1 MHQLNLKRK
10 TSTYAVSSNG
20 SSNGSRL
27 IGRPS
32 FHLLG
37 WASLVCLLVW
47 LFLLKKLNGVFLIW
61 EQYLGGTGSGSNG
74 SKEGDA
80 SDSAILVEVWTWHAL
95 WYGVHWHLITFDF
108 EHILLQSALSMKSH
122 VSILPVFYKNIS
134 TLDWVVGWRS
144 ACKHARDLN
153 RMAHHC
159 NSLVYRWMC
168 SCEWMVP
175 TLARPSVC
183 CISNRIA
190 QSGGGAKEP
199 KEAHKVFA
207 AHALARKRQSNAV
220 CL

>member
-80 SDSAILVEVWTWHAL
+80 SDSAILVEVWTWRAL
-95 WYGVHWHLITFDF
+95 VVWCSLAPHNFWSRMSWTMISIPAQT
-108 EHILLQSALSMKSH
+108 ALNALF
-122 VSILPVFYKNIS
+122 IDGKNEFPQNWPKMTVLRGS
-134 TLDWVVGWRS
+134 TLWTHFAPKCIEYEKSRFYS
-144 ACKHARDLN
+144 T
-153 RMAHHC
+153 
-159 NSLVYRWMC
+159 SL
-168 SCEWMVP
+168 
-175 TLARPSVC
+175 L
-183 CISNRIA
+183 
-190 QSGGGAKEP
+190 
-199 KEAHKVFA
+199 
-207 AHALARKRQSNAV
+207 
-220 CL
+220 